1 MPPELQP
8 LQPPPRRRRRWRIVL
23 VLVLLFI
30 AAVVG
35 GGWWALSTNQTGH
48 LISRL
53 FSERLPGHL
62 EIDHSEFTGVD
73 GLVLTGIRFMRQRGE
88 TPAITIPRIVISGE
102 LWQGRVN
109 QIRIEGLQFDATY
122 DSVRFI
128 HKVILAEVAQKSSG
142 RTPRLLHLDISGGV
156 SVNGEVVID
165 EAKVGVDATGPK
177 VVVEGTA
184 RYAGQPISV
193 QVKTS
198 GSNEEFTNIKML
210 EGRLP
215 VWRSCDWLAAL
226 KLLPELPQ
234 EARAWVPEHAELGDS
249 VVIADRAWE
258 HFTGEAHAKWTSGG
272 GQAKLNIDQRF
283 VRLGD
288 LTLQD
293 AGIITLNGEAVI
305 DTDERKVAVSAK
317 SWSPGPRLPIPAI
330 VPTVAILAAMPRA
343 QLDGALIA
351 GAWDLNLRLSG
362 TGETALAWSAG
373 HPLTVDSKGVALSL
387 LQPFVPRELTLAAGS
402 ANNLHAEV
410 GASGLTVVTATVEQ
424 ARVLWQGWALGGLDG
439 RVALR
444 VVPTGIDLDVTL
456 PVMGK
461 ASWRSVEEGG
471 LLNIDLTNAEAF
483 VVRLKGPQVLP
494 ELSGAVL
501 LDAKVRQT
509 STALLADIVRLR
521 LKEVGITDA
530 LRHLDND
537 LSGTVSLHGAR
548 ANAHLL
554 GRITSG
560 EVRIANVWHNL
571 AKHRPRFNAEVS
583 LANGLF
589 LADNILIRAT
599 DAAGEPLIDGYSA
612 GIRGSFSLSEL
623 SGTIH
628 CVADHADLD
637 WINTLIPNTDST
649 FGGEGAVTV
658 TTNLLHGEID
668 TIKGHFMPLD
678 AHLSL
683 GQFFNATGI
692 KGAVE
697 FRIARPSTEALPTLS
712 KDPK

>member
-1 MPPELQP
+1 MPADVQP
-8 LQPPPRRRRRWRIVL
+8 ILPPRRRRRWRILL
-23 VLVLLFI
+23 VLVLMFI

-48 LISRL
+48 LICRL
-53 FSERLPGHL
+53 FSDRLPGHL

-73 GLVLTGIRFMRQRGE
+73 GLVLSGVRLMRQRGE
-88 TPAITIPRIVISGE
+88 TPAVTIPRIVISGE

-128 HKVILAEVAQKSSG
+128 HQLIKVEVAIPPPAG
-142 RTPRLLHLDISGGV
+142 TPRLRHFDFTGGV

-165 EAKVGVDATGPK
+165 KAQVGVDATGPK
-177 VVVEGTA
+177 IVVEGTA
-184 RYAGQPISV
+184 HYAGQPIAV

-198 GSNEEFTNIKML
+198 GIHEEFTHIKMID
-210 EGRLP
+210 GSLP

-234 EARAWVPEHAELGDS
+234 EARAWVPEHADLTNT

-258 HFTGEAHAKWTSGG
+258 HFTGEARARWTTGHG
-272 GQAKLNIDQRF
+272 EAALNIDRRF
-283 VRLGD
+283 VRLAE
-288 LTLQD
+288 LTIQD
-293 AGIITLNGEAVI
+293 AGIITLNGQATI
-305 DTDERKVAVSAK
+305 DTDERKVAVSAT
-317 SWSPGPRLPIPAI
+317 SWSPGSRLPIPAV
-330 VPTVAILAAMPRA
+330 VPTAAILAAMPWA
-343 QLDGALIA
+343 QLDGALIS
-351 GAWDLNLRLSG
+351 GAWDLQLKLSG

-373 HPLTVDSKGVALSL
+373 HPLSIDSKGVALSL
-387 LQPFVPRELTLAAGS
+387 LQPFLPRELTLAAGS
-402 ANNLHAEV
+402 AQLLHAEV
-410 GASGLTVVTATVEQ
+410 GANGLNVATATVEQ

-439 RVALR
+439 QVVLK

-461 ASWRSVEEGG
+461 ASWQSVESGG
-471 LLNIDLTNAEAF
+471 RLEIDLATAEAL

-494 ELSGAVL
+494 ALSGAIL
-501 LDAKVRQT
+501 LDAKIRQT
-509 STALLADIVRLR
+509 NTALLADIVRLR
-521 LKEVGITDA
+521 LKEVGITDG
-530 LRHLDND
+530 LRHLDNE
-537 LSGTVSLHGAR
+537 LSGTASLHGAR
-548 ANAHLL
+548 ANAHVL

-560 EVRIANVWHNL
+560 EVRIANVWHDL
-571 AKHRPRFNAEVS
+571 AQHRPRFNAEVS

-599 DAAGEPLIDGYSA
+599 NAAGDPLIDGYSA
-612 GIRGSFSLSEL
+612 GLRGSLSLNEL

-628 CVADHADLD
+628 SVADHADLD
-637 WINTLIPNTDST
+637 WINTLIPNNDSV

-658 TTNLLHGEID
+658 TTVLQHGEID
-668 TIKGHFMPLD
+668 SIKGHFLPLD
-678 AHLSL
+678 AHLRL
-683 GQFFNATGI
+683 GQFFKATGI

-697 FRIARPSTEALPTLS
+697 FRIARPTAATPL
-712 KDPK
+712 K

>member
-1 MPPELQP
+1 MPPEVHP
-8 LQPPPRRRRRWRIVL
+8 FPPPPRRRRWRIFL
-23 VLVLLFI
+23 VLMLIFI

-48 LISRL
+48 LICRL
-53 FSERLPGHL
+53 FSDRLPGHL

-73 GLVLTGIRFMRQRGE
+73 GLVLSGVRLMRQRGE
-88 TPAITIPRIVISGE
+88 TPAVTIPRIVISGE

-128 HKVILAEVAQKSSG
+128 HQLIKVEVAIPPPAG
-142 RTPRLLHLDISGGV
+142 TPRLRHFDFTGGV

-165 EAKVGVDATGPK
+165 KAQVGVDATGPK
-177 VVVEGTA
+177 IMVEGTA
-184 RYAGQPISV
+184 NYAGKRIIV
-193 QVKTS
+193 EVKTS
-198 GSNEEFTNIKML
+198 GIHEEFTHIKMID
-210 EGRLP
+210 GSLP

-234 EARAWVPEHAELGDS
+234 EARAWVPEHADLANT

-258 HFTGEAHAKWTSGG
+258 HFTGEARARWTTGH
-272 GQAKLNIDQRF
+272 GQAALNIDRRF
-283 VRLGD
+283 VRLAE
-288 LTLQD
+288 LKIQD
-293 AGIITLNGEAVI
+293 AGIVTLNGQAVI
-305 DTDERKVAVSAK
+305 DTDERKVAVSAT
-317 SWSPGPRLPIPAI
+317 SWSPGSRLPIPAV
-330 VPTVAILAAMPRA
+330 VPTAAILAAMPRA
-343 QLDGALIA
+343 QLDGALIS
-351 GAWDLNLRLSG
+351 GAWDLQLKLSG

-373 HPLTVDSKGVALSL
+373 RPLSIDSKGIALSL
-387 LQPFVPRELTLAAGS
+387 LQPFLPRELTLAAGS
-402 ANNLHAEV
+402 AQLLHAEV
-410 GASGLTVVTATVEQ
+410 GANGLNVATATVEQ

-439 RVALR
+439 QVVLK

-461 ASWRSVEEGG
+461 ASWRSAEAGG
-471 LLNIDLTNAEAF
+471 RLEIDLDTAEAL

-494 ELSGAVL
+494 PLSGAVL
-501 LDAKVRQT
+501 LDAKIRQT
-509 STALLADIVRLR
+509 NTALLADIVRLR
-521 LKEVGITDA
+521 LKEVGITDG
-530 LRHLDND
+530 LRHLDNE

-548 ANAHLL
+548 ANAHVL

-571 AKHRPRFNAEVS
+571 ARHRPRFNAEVS

-599 DAAGEPLIDGYSA
+599 NAAGDPLIDGYSA
-612 GIRGSFSLSEL
+612 GLRGSLSLSEL

-628 CVADHADLD
+628 SVADHADLG
-637 WINTLIPNTDST
+637 WINTLIPNNDSV

-658 TTNLLHGEID
+658 TTVLQHGEID
-668 TIKGHFMPLD
+668 SIKGHFLPLD
-678 AHLSL
+678 AHLRL
-683 GQFFNATGI
+683 GQFFKATGI

-697 FRIARPSTEALPTLS
+697 FRIARPTAATPL
-712 KDPK
+712 K

>member
-1 MPPELQP
+1 MPADVQP
-8 LQPPPRRRRRWRIVL
+8 ILPPRRRRRWRILL
-23 VLVLLFI
+23 VLVLMFI

-48 LISRL
+48 LICRL
-53 FSERLPGHL
+53 FSDRLPGHL

-73 GLVLTGIRFMRQRGE
+73 GLVLSGVRLMRQRGE
-88 TPAITIPRIVISGE
+88 TPAVTIPRIVISGE

-128 HKVILAEVAQKSSG
+128 HQLIKVEVAIPPPAG
-142 RTPRLLHLDISGGV
+142 TPRLRHFDFTGGV

-165 EAKVGVDATGPK
+165 KAQVGVDATGPK
-177 VVVEGTA
+177 IMVEGTA
-184 RYAGQPISV
+184 NYAGKRIIV
-193 QVKTS
+193 EVKTS
-198 GSNEEFTNIKML
+198 GIHEELTHIKMID
-210 EGRLP
+210 GSLP

-234 EARAWVPEHAELGDS
+234 EARAWVPEHADLANT

-258 HFTGEAHAKWTSGG
+258 HFTGEARARWTTGHG
-272 GQAKLNIDQRF
+272 EAALNIDRRF
-283 VRLGD
+283 VRLAE
-288 LTLQD
+288 LTIQD
-293 AGIITLNGEAVI
+293 AGIITLNGQAMI
-305 DTDERKVAVSAK
+305 DTDERKVAVSAT
-317 SWSPGPRLPIPAI
+317 SWSPGSRLPIPAV
-330 VPTVAILAAMPRA
+330 VPTAAILAAMPRA
-343 QLDGALIA
+343 QLDGALIS
-351 GAWDLNLRLSG
+351 GAWDLQLKLSG

-373 HPLTVDSKGVALSL
+373 HPLSIDSKGIALSL
-387 LQPFVPRELTLAAGS
+387 LQPFLPRELTLPAGS
-402 ANNLHAEV
+402 AQLLHAEV
-410 GASGLTVVTATVEQ
+410 GANGLNVATATVEQ

-439 RVALR
+439 QVVLK

-461 ASWRSVEEGG
+461 ASWQSVESGG
-471 LLNIDLTNAEAF
+471 RLEIDLATAEAL

-494 ELSGAVL
+494 ALSGAIL
-501 LDAKVRQT
+501 LDAKIRQT
-509 STALLADIVRLR
+509 NTALLADIVRLR
-521 LKEVGITDA
+521 LKEVGITDG
-530 LRHLDND
+530 LRHLDNE
-537 LSGTVSLHGAR
+537 LSGTASLHGAR
-548 ANAHLL
+548 ANAHVL

-560 EVRIANVWHNL
+560 EVRIANVWHDL

-599 DAAGEPLIDGYSA
+599 NAAGDPLIDGYSA
-612 GIRGSFSLSEL
+612 GLRGSLSLSEL

-628 CVADHADLD
+628 SVADHADLD
-637 WINTLIPNTDST
+637 WINTLIPNNDSV

-658 TTNLLHGEID
+658 TTVLQHGEID
-668 TIKGHFMPLD
+668 SIKGHFLPLD
-678 AHLSL
+678 AHLRL
-683 GQFFNATGI
+683 GQFFHATGI

-697 FRIARPSTEALPTLS
+697 FRIARPTATTA
-712 KDPK
+712 PK

>member
-1 MPPELQP
+1 MPPEVHP
-8 LQPPPRRRRRWRIVL
+8 FPPPPRRRRWRIFL
-23 VLVLLFI
+23 VLMLIFI

-53 FSERLPGHL
+53 FSDRLPGHL

-73 GLVLTGIRFMRQRGE
+73 GLVLTGVRLMRQRGE
-88 TPAITIPRIVISGE
+88 TPAVTIPRIVISGE

-109 QIRIEGLQFDATY
+109 QIRIEDLHFNATY

-128 HKVILAEVAQKSSG
+128 HQLIKVEVAIPPPAG
-142 RTPRLLHLDISGGV
+142 TPRLRHFDFTGGV

-165 EAKVGVDATGPK
+165 KAQVGVDATGPK
-177 VVVEGTA
+177 IMVEGTA
-184 RYAGQPISV
+184 NYAGKRIIV
-193 QVKTS
+193 EVKTS
-198 GSNEEFTNIKML
+198 GIHEEFTHIKMID
-210 EGRLP
+210 GSLP

-234 EARAWVPEHAELGDS
+234 EARAWVPEHADLANT

-258 HFTGEAHAKWTSGG
+258 HFTGEARARWTTGH
-272 GQAKLNIDQRF
+272 GQAALNIDRRF
-283 VRLGD
+283 VRLAE
-288 LTLQD
+288 LKIQD
-293 AGIITLNGEAVI
+293 AGIITLNGQAVI
-305 DTDERKVAVSAK
+305 DTDERKVAVSAT
-317 SWSPGPRLPIPAI
+317 SWSPGSRLPIPAM
-330 VPTVAILAAMPRA
+330 VPTAAILAAMPRA
-343 QLDGALIA
+343 QLDGALIS
-351 GAWDLNLRLSG
+351 GAWDLQLKLSG

-373 HPLTVDSKGVALSL
+373 RPLSIDSKGIALSL
-387 LQPFVPRELTLAAGS
+387 LQPFLPRELTLAAGS
-402 ANNLHAEV
+402 AQLLHAEV
-410 GASGLTVVTATVEQ
+410 GANGLNVATATVEQ

-439 RVALR
+439 QVVLK

-461 ASWRSVEEGG
+461 ASWRSTEAGG
-471 LLNIDLTNAEAF
+471 RLEIDLDTAEAL

-494 ELSGAVL
+494 ALSGAIL
-501 LDAKVRQT
+501 LDAKIRQT
-509 STALLADIVRLR
+509 NTALLADIVRLR
-521 LKEVGITDA
+521 LKEVGITDG
-530 LRHLDND
+530 LRHLDNE

-548 ANAHLL
+548 ANAHVL

-571 AKHRPRFNAEVS
+571 ARHRPRFNAEVS
-583 LANGLF
+583 LANGLL

-599 DAAGEPLIDGYSA
+599 NAAGDPLIDGYSA
-612 GIRGSFSLSEL
+612 GLRGSLLLSEL

-628 CVADHADLD
+628 SVADHADLD
-637 WINTLIPNTDST
+637 WINTLIPNNDSV

-658 TTNLLHGEID
+658 TTVLQHGEID
-668 TIKGHFMPLD
+668 SIKGHFLPLD
-678 AHLSL
+678 AHLRL
-683 GQFFNATGI
+683 GQFFKATGI

-697 FRIARPSTEALPTLS
+697 FRIARPTAATPL
-712 KDPK
+712 K

>member
-1 MPPELQP
+1 MPPEVHP
-8 LQPPPRRRRRWRIVL
+8 FPPPPRRRRWRIFL
-23 VLVLLFI
+23 VLMLIFI

-53 FSERLPGHL
+53 FSDRLPGHL

-73 GLVLTGIRFMRQRGE
+73 GLVLTGVRLMRQRGE
-88 TPAITIPRIVISGE
+88 APVITIPRIIISGE

-128 HKVILAEVAQKSSG
+128 HQLIKVEVAIPPPAG
-142 RTPRLLHLDISGGV
+142 TPRLRHFDFTGGV

-165 EAKVGVDATGPK
+165 KAQVGVDATGPK
-177 VVVEGTA
+177 IMVEGTA
-184 RYAGQPISV
+184 NYAGKRIIV
-193 QVKTS
+193 EVKTS
-198 GSNEEFTNIKML
+198 GIHEEFTHIKMID
-210 EGRLP
+210 GSLP

-234 EARAWVPEHAELGDS
+234 EARAWVPEHADLANT

-258 HFTGEAHAKWTSGG
+258 HFTGEARARWTTGH
-272 GQAKLNIDQRF
+272 GQAALNIDRRF
-283 VRLGD
+283 VRLAE
-288 LTLQD
+288 LKIQD
-293 AGIITLNGEAVI
+293 AGIITLNGQAVI
-305 DTDERKVAVSAK
+305 DTDERKVAVSAT
-317 SWSPGPRLPIPAI
+317 SWSPGSRLPIPAM
-330 VPTVAILAAMPRA
+330 VPTAAILAAMPRA
-343 QLDGALIA
+343 QLDGALIS
-351 GAWDLNLRLSG
+351 GAWDLQLKLSG

-373 HPLTVDSKGVALSL
+373 RPLSIDSKGIALSL
-387 LQPFVPRELTLAAGS
+387 LQPFLPRELTLAAGS
-402 ANNLHAEV
+402 AQLLHAEV
-410 GASGLTVVTATVEQ
+410 GANGLNVATATVEQ

-439 RVALR
+439 QVVLK

-461 ASWRSVEEGG
+461 ASWRSTEAGG
-471 LLNIDLTNAEAF
+471 RLEIDLDTAEAL

-494 ELSGAVL
+494 ALSGAIL
-501 LDAKVRQT
+501 LDAKIRQT
-509 STALLADIVRLR
+509 NTALLADIVRLR
-521 LKEVGITDA
+521 LKEVGITDG
-530 LRHLDND
+530 LRHLDNE

-548 ANAHLL
+548 ANAHVL

-571 AKHRPRFNAEVS
+571 ARHRPRFNAEVS
-583 LANGLF
+583 LANGLL

-599 DAAGEPLIDGYSA
+599 NAAGDPLIDGYSA
-612 GIRGSFSLSEL
+612 GLRGSLLLSEL

-628 CVADHADLD
+628 SVADHADLD
-637 WINTLIPNTDST
+637 WINTLIPNNDSV

-658 TTNLLHGEID
+658 TTVLQHGEID
-668 TIKGHFMPLD
+668 SIKGHFLPLD
-678 AHLSL
+678 AHLRL
-683 GQFFNATGI
+683 GQFFKATGI

-697 FRIARPSTEALPTLS
+697 FRIARPTAATPL
-712 KDPK
+712 K

>member
-1 MPPELQP
+1 MPPEVHP
-8 LQPPPRRRRRWRIVL
+8 FPPPPRRRRWRIFL
-23 VLVLLFI
+23 VLMLIFI

-53 FSERLPGHL
+53 FSDRLPGHL

-73 GLVLTGIRFMRQRGE
+73 GLVLTGVRLMRQRGE
-88 TPAITIPRIVISGE
+88 TPVITIPRIIISGE

-109 QIRIEGLQFDATY
+109 QIRIEDLHFNATY

-128 HKVILAEVAQKSSG
+128 HQLIKVEVAIPPPAG
-142 RTPRLLHLDISGGV
+142 TPRLRHFDFTGGV

-165 EAKVGVDATGPK
+165 KAQVGVDATGPK
-177 VVVEGTA
+177 IMVEGTA
-184 RYAGQPISV
+184 NYAGKRIIV
-193 QVKTS
+193 EVKTS
-198 GSNEEFTNIKML
+198 GIHEEFTHIKMID
-210 EGRLP
+210 GSLP

-234 EARAWVPEHAELGDS
+234 EARAWVPEHADLANT

-258 HFTGEAHAKWTSGG
+258 HFTGEARARWTTGH
-272 GQAKLNIDQRF
+272 GQAALNIDRRF
-283 VRLGD
+283 VRLAE
-288 LTLQD
+288 LKIQD
-293 AGIITLNGEAVI
+293 AGIITLNGQAVI
-305 DTDERKVAVSAK
+305 DTDERKVAVSAT
-317 SWSPGPRLPIPAI
+317 SWSPGSRLPIPAM
-330 VPTVAILAAMPRA
+330 VPTAAILAAMPRA
-343 QLDGALIA
+343 QLDGALIS
-351 GAWDLNLRLSG
+351 GAWDLQLKLSG

-373 HPLTVDSKGVALSL
+373 RPLSIDSKGIALSL
-387 LQPFVPRELTLAAGS
+387 LQPFLPRELTLAAGS
-402 ANNLHAEV
+402 AQLLHAEV
-410 GASGLTVVTATVEQ
+410 GANGLNVATATVEQ

-439 RVALR
+439 QVVLK

-461 ASWRSVEEGG
+461 ASWRSTEAGG
-471 LLNIDLTNAEAF
+471 RLEIDLDTAEAL

-494 ELSGAVL
+494 ALSGAIL
-501 LDAKVRQT
+501 LDAKIRQT
-509 STALLADIVRLR
+509 NTALLADIVRLR
-521 LKEVGITDA
+521 LKEVGITDG
-530 LRHLDND
+530 LRHLDNE

-548 ANAHLL
+548 ANAHVL

-571 AKHRPRFNAEVS
+571 ARHRPRFNAEVS
-583 LANGLF
+583 LANGLL

-599 DAAGEPLIDGYSA
+599 NAAGDPLIDGYSA
-612 GIRGSFSLSEL
+612 GLRGSLLLSEL

-628 CVADHADLD
+628 SVADHADLD
-637 WINTLIPNTDST
+637 WINTLIPNNDSV

-658 TTNLLHGEID
+658 TTVLQHGEID
-668 TIKGHFMPLD
+668 SIKGHFLPLD
-678 AHLSL
+678 AHLRL
-683 GQFFNATGI
+683 GQFFKATGI

-697 FRIARPSTEALPTLS
+697 FRIARPTAATPL
-712 KDPK
+712 K